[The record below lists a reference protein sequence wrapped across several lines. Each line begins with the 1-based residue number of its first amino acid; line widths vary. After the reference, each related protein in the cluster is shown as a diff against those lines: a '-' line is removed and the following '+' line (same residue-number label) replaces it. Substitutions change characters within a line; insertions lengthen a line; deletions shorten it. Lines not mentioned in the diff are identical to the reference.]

1 MRGRIFCHSRPP
13 FWRVTKPGP
22 GYLHVPAG
30 RPQEWF
36 DQLAAEQLVTR
47 PNGGREW
54 QKIRPRNE
62 ALDCRIYA
70 YAALKLLY
78 PSGIPA
84 RKPKA
89 DEPEPPKRVAQ
100 PLLRNRGNFSPRRW

>member
-1 MRGRIFCHSRPP
+1 
-13 FWRVTKPGP
+13 V
-22 GYLHVPAG
+22 
-30 RPQEWF
+30 
-36 DQLAAEQLVTR
+36 
-47 PNGGREW
+47 
-54 QKIRPRNE
+54 
-62 ALDCRIYA
+62 YA

-84 RKPKA
+84 RKPKG